1 MRETYQRAAAERLL
15 VDGDDAV
22 PLEPLALAVVVALG
36 HLHVA
41 RLVGDDVHAQP
52 VVRGRVDRHRAHLAA
67 PVLLGRAAL
76 LRGGHLGSDEKR
88 KQRKQQAGFKNG
100 ECANRGTCENA
111 KNATKRGSNITN
123 LKSWVLCVTVLC
135 ATNADPNDSHF

>member
-1 MRETYQRAAAERLL
+1 MARWSRAPISKQIRVQRS
-15 VDGDDAV
+15 
-22 PLEPLALAVVVALG
+22 EPLALAVVVALG

-41 RLVGDDVHAQP
+41 RLVGGDVHAQP

-88 KQRKQQAGFKNG
+88 KNENNKRDLKMASVQIGELAKMRKMPRKGG
-100 ECANRGTCENA
+100 RI
-111 KNATKRGSNITN
+111 SLI
-123 LKSWVLCVTVLC
+123 
-135 ATNADPNDSHF
+135 